1 MSDKTTRP
9 VTLTIG
15 ALSKHTD
22 CNIETIRYYERIG
35 ILPPPPRSA
44 GGFRLYGEDHLKRLA
59 FVRRS
64 RQLGFALEE
73 IRVLLELVDGGDY
86 TCAEVKTLTLD
97 HVAEIRRKIADLRK
111 LEKVLKGMAAQ
122 CDGEEVPACP
132 IIEALFQGTKRT

>member
-15 ALSKHTD
+15 ALSKRTD

-64 RQLGFALEE
+64 RQLGFTLEE
-73 IRVLLELVDGGDY
+73 IRVLLKLVDGGDY
-86 TCAEVKTLTLD
+86 TCAEVKALTLN

-111 LEKVLKGMAAQ
+111 LEQVLKGMAAQ
-122 CDGEEVPACP
+122 CEGGKVPACP
-132 IIEALFQGTKRT
+132 IIEALFQGMKRT